1 MTPRV
6 AGAVAERPVS
16 SPTGE
21 GWVLTAALD
30 GGHRLTG
37 VNLAVAERGPVQA
50 AFHGIL
56 FDRAELIATLDL
68 PADATDPAIL
78 LSAYE
83 RWRDETL
90 SRLRGSFVVA
100 IADRSEGGAVVA
112 RDPLG
117 LHPLFYASNSRELVF
132 ASSPKT
138 LFAKAGIAKRPNRA
152 RPRWIDT
159 VR

>member
-1 MTPRV
+1 MSPSV

-16 SPTGE
+16 STAAE
-21 GWVLTAALD
+21 GWVLTVALD

-37 VNLAVAERGPVQA
+37 VNLPVAERGPVQA

-56 FDRAELIATLDL
+56 FDRAELIATLGL

-90 SRLRGSFVVA
+90 TRLRGCFVVA
-100 IADRSEGGAVVA
+100 IADRSEGGAVVG
-112 RDPLG
+112 RDSFG
-117 LHPLFYASNSRELVF
+117 VHAVFYASRGRELR
-132 ASSPKT
+132 S
-138 LFAKAGIAKRPNRA
+138 A
-152 RPRWIDT
+152 RSH
-159 VR
+159 VE